1 MTFNIDADINNADW
15 SKRTWDIYTPDGQVV
30 TSLDQLRSVF
40 PGMTDAE
47 LKHFLELPVGQS
59 MPAGLKLELQK
70 L

>member
-47 LKHFLELPVGQS
+47 LKHFLELPVAQS
-59 MPAGLKLELQK
+59 MPQQLKGELQR

>member
-15 SKRTWDIYTPDGQVV
+15 AKRTWDIYTSDGQVV
-30 TSLDQLRSVF
+30 STLGQLRSVF

-47 LKHFLELPVGQS
+47 LKHFLELPVAQS
-59 MPAGLKLELQK
+59 MPGGLKAELQQ